1 MSNRI
6 LQPHE
11 LAARGLAVIKPG
23 PATQGEITEMPIS
36 SNRNQG
42 DMYTAEEDV
51 TETLPD
57 GRTVQVIG
65 KGGTI
70 PMQEAVKLGLVK
82 TEQKAG
88 PTEKKPADK
97 PSEQK

>member
-1 MSNRI
+1 
-6 LQPHE
+6 
-11 LAARGLAVIKPG
+11 
-23 PATQGEITEMPIS
+23 MPIS
-36 SNRNQG
+36 GLSFNRDQG
-42 DMYTAEEDV
+42 ETYTAEEDV
-51 TETLPD
+51 TRTLED
-57 GRTVQVIG
+57 GRIIQVVG

-70 PMQEAVKLGLVK
+70 PMSEAVKLGLVK